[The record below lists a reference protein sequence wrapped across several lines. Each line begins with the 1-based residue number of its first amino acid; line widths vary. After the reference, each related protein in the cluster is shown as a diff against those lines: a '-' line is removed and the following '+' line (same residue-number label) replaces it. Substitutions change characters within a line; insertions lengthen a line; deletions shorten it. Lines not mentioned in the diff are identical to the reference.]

1 MTSPILSTKKI
12 VSLLL
17 ISLLSACGGDSSAP
31 QENPVLASS
40 MSSERASVKT
50 PATIPGERRAYDIA
64 WADSKIT
71 GTSKVSQL
79 NSFQSTETEI
89 RLPDISL
96 SFDQDGP
103 AGKIYRLYQAAFGRT
118 PDVSGLGY
126 WKDAFERN
134 GFQIFPIA
142 EAFLSSAESLSLYGL
157 HSSDAT
163 FVENLYLNVLHRK
176 PDQTGSSYWVSRLSS
191 GAKRA
196 DILSAFADSPENR
209 SATSLA
215 ISKGMA
221 FAQPG
226 IAYIPVA
233 NATGPG
239 DVAVSVPFQ
248 VNGYNSTDA
257 NGDPIYYNWTIVSKP
272 AGSRSDF
279 LEPYIASPRLSLDLP
294 GEYEIA
300 VTARDAISSS
310 YSPGQITVVAHA
322 IITDSGVNKCSAIG
336 TGRAQD
342 LYSKGHTYLDRN
354 LNGVACDAPDIAFES
369 TPPVPVLAD
378 TGRYSCASVSAQTA
392 FLLYLQGHTYL
403 DRDRDGKPCEAKD
416 IALEKPVYTPPP
428 TYIPPTTPSTGK
440 RCWVNGYTKKNG
452 TRVSGYYRSC

>member
-1 MTSPILSTKKI
+1 M
-12 VSLLL
+12 
-17 ISLLSACGGDSSAP
+17 LSACGGDSSAP
-31 QENPVLASS
+31 QENQILASS
-40 MSSERASVKT
+40 MSSQRALVKT

-64 WADSKIT
+64 WADSKII

-79 NSFQSTETEI
+79 NSFQSVETEI
-89 RLPDISL
+89 RLPDISI
-96 SFDQDGP
+96 SFDKDGP

-118 PDVSGLGY
+118 PDVRGFGY
-126 WKDAFERN
+126 WKDAFEKN

-142 EAFLSSAESLSLYGL
+142 EAFLNSAESLSLYGS

-176 PDQTGSSYWVSRLSS
+176 PDQAGSSYWISYLAS

-209 SATSLA
+209 AATSLA

-239 DVAVSVPFQ
+239 AVPVSVPFQ
-248 VNGYNSTDA
+248 VNGSSSTDA
-257 NGDPIYYNWTIVSKP
+257 NSDPIFYNWSVVKKP

-279 LEPYIASPRLSLDLP
+279 LEPYNASPKISLDLP

-300 VTARDAISSS
+300 VTARDATSSS
-310 YSPGQITVVAHA
+310 YSPGKITVVAHE
-322 IITDSGVNKCSAIG
+322 IIPDVGVNKCSVIG
-336 TGRAQD
+336 TSRAQE
-342 LYSKGHTYLDRN
+342 LYSNGHTYLDRN
-354 LNGVACDAPDIAFES
+354 LNGIACDAPDHAFE
-369 TPPVPVLAD
+369 TAPPVPALAD

-416 IALEKPVYTPPP
+416 LALEIPVYTPPP
-428 TYIPPTTPSTGK
+428 TYTPPTTPSTGK